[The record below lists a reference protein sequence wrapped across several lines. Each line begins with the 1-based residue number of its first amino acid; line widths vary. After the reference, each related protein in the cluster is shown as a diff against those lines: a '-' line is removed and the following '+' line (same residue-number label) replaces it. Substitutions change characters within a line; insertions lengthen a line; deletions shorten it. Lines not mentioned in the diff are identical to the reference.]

1 MATAETPDHHP
12 RLSQLRHNRGAD
24 AASVPPPYAGGGGG
38 QSLHTRRLPGN
49 RKVLC
54 IITFTGEITSLRVNV
69 FCKGL
74 YVRVDMCLQI
84 KHAIQQL

>member
-24 AASVPPPYAGGGGG
+24 AASVPPPLRTLGGG
-38 QSLHTRRLPGN
+38 QSPHTRRLPGN

-54 IITFTGEITSLRVNV
+54 IITFTGEIASLRVNV
-69 FCKGL
+69 FFLKL
-74 YVRVDMCLQI
+74 YTLG
-84 KHAIQQL
+84 

>member
-24 AASVPPPYAGGGGG
+24 AASVPPSVRWGGG

-54 IITFTGEITSLRVNV
+54 IITFTGEITSLTVN
-69 FCKGL
+69 FFF
-74 YVRVDMCLQI
+74 
-84 KHAIQQL
+84 